1 MLGIN
6 PFDLDITTSHVRAKM
21 MIFESNIVGTFLM
34 SLENREKWGHD
45 INVEGE

>member
-1 MLGIN
+1 MLQPG
-6 PFDLDITTSHVRAKM
+6 DTQK